1 MIHSMIDKS
10 TVLYFM
16 QSMSQKE
23 FDALSRDKQIVKY
36 EFNKINGNRKNF
48 RKERMKGKDGDK

>member
-1 MIHSMIDKS
+1 
-10 TVLYFM
+10 M